1 VLGNLASGA
10 LSNVY
15 YPAGNRGWGTTL
27 KGGAISSLQG
37 IGGRLLQ
44 EFVMRRVSRGVTGE

>member
-37 IGGRLLQ
+37 ISGRLLQ